1 MAERISEKK
10 KIEDAFDGQSS
21 YQLHRASIHRNEIN
35 VMYEN
40 PLFDGITKIESD
52 DNKKRKNNNN
62 IGMFRKH
69 PKLSTWICTFLVAL
83 ISILYILYI
92 ALQIGFTQQYKN
104 ANSSLYYVGFICVA
118 CITSQVKMVN
128 TYRDMMYKKKIKY
141 VIHIIVIL

>member
-62 IGMFRKH
+62 RGMFITKAGHRAGINNDLECRNETEQIYRIDKDN
-69 PKLSTWICTFLVAL
+69 LF
-83 ISILYILYI
+83 YI
-92 ALQIGFTQQYKN
+92 ACERSTHASVTIDCTASDYI
-104 ANSSLYYVGFICVA
+104 S
-118 CITSQVKMVN
+118 
-128 TYRDMMYKKKIKY
+128 
-141 VIHIIVIL
+141 

>member
-83 ISILYILYI
+83 ISILYIFCTLLCKSDLHNNIKMQIPRYI
-92 ALQIGFTQQYKN
+92 T
-104 ANSSLYYVGFICVA
+104 
-118 CITSQVKMVN
+118 
-128 TYRDMMYKKKIKY
+128 
-141 VIHIIVIL
+141 